1 VSAGDGTRQ
10 RNPVTRAFQ
19 LLGWMSGADGESSA
33 LGEIAAG
40 VGMHPATVHRVLGQL
55 VEEGLVRQD
64 AASGAYGLGLEFLR
78 LAWLASGR
86 ASLRDVAEP
95 HLRALTADTG
105 ETAWLGLYEPSRRQ
119 MIFAAAVESPQ
130 PIRHVRPVNEWLPV
144 HGGASGRTLLAF
156 LPELEREAILTGPL
170 EPVTGNT
177 VTDPAELRRLLADV
191 RRRGYA
197 VSRGER
203 VLGGVGVAAPILA
216 GDGRLLGVIGVG
228 LPAQRYRATDEP
240 RLAKRVIA
248 AADAVARAAG
258 AAVAQGPIQS
268 SRLSPRSRS

>member
-1 VSAGDGTRQ
+1 MRRVSEGARQ
-10 RNPVTRAFQ
+10 RNPVTRAFRI
-19 LLGWMSGADGESSA
+19 LGWMAGAEGDGWP

-55 VEEGLVRQD
+55 VEDGLVRQVPG
-64 AASGAYGLGLEFLR
+64 SGAYGLGLEFLR

-86 ASLRDVAEP
+86 ESLREVAEP
-95 HLRALTADTG
+95 ELRALTADTG
-105 ETAWLGLYEPSRRQ
+105 ETSWLGLYEPSRRQ
-119 MIFAAAVESPQ
+119 MLFAASVESPQ
-130 PIRHVRPVNEWLPV
+130 PIRQVRPINEWRPV
-144 HGGASGRTLLAF
+144 HGGASGRALLAF
-156 LPELEREAILTGPL
+156 LPDAEREAVLAGPL
-170 EPVTGNT
+170 EPVTEHT
-177 VTDPAELRRLLADV
+177 VTDPAALRRVLDEV
-191 RRRGYA
+191 RKRGYS

-228 LPAQRYRATDEP
+228 LPEQRYRASDEP

-258 AAVAQGPIQS
+258 A
-268 SRLSPRSRS
+268 